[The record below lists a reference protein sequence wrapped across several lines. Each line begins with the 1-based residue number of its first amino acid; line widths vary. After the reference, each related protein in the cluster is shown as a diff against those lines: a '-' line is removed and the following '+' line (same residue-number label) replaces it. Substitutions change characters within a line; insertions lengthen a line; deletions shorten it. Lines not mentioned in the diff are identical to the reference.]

1 MVPTSRQDVAL
12 SAGRAPSS
20 RGWRGVPRALSTWL
34 ADLTS
39 PRVGV
44 EPIAPGTLTKVV
56 GIWAIGRAVNMGLL
70 WMFFE
75 ISRLA
80 DLGFGPFGIH
90 VRSFLTFLTG
100 WDADHYLNIARTGYP
115 IRLPMEEGIV
125 QTNDWA
131 FLPVLPLLERV
142 GSDLT
147 GVDEGIIGVIVSI
160 AASLGATLVL
170 FLLLRR
176 VTTPQAAWW
185 GVVLFTFA
193 PLSFVFVLAY
203 AESLF
208 LLLIFTAL
216 LLAIRRQY
224 LLILPVGVLAAYTRP
239 GVLALA
245 LGLGIVF
252 VVRWM
257 QHRTDP
263 FPWTQ
268 RLSLAASGL
277 AIAAAGLS
285 WTYIADAVT
294 GIPHAYVRTETAWW
308 IPLVGTGDFVPLTPW
323 FRFFGTYLN
332 VFGILVVLAIM
343 AAFAWWIFSKPTRK
357 LGLVIVA
364 YAASYGLYLFGV
376 FLPQQ
381 STFRLMMPL
390 SPLLGDERF
399 SSTQHRRQWLLLG
412 CLALQ
417 VVAVFL
423 LWTIGYP

>member
-12 SAGRAPSS
+12 SPRRAPSS
-20 RGWRGVPRALSTWL
+20 RRWRGVPRALGAWL

-44 EPIAPGTLTKVV
+44 EPIASGTLTKVV
-56 GIWAIGRAVNMGLL
+56 GIWAIGRAVNFGLL

-131 FLPVLPLLERV
+131 FLPVLPFLERV

-147 GVDEGIIGVIVSI
+147 GVNEGIIGVIVSI

-176 VTTPQAAWW
+176 VTTPQASWW
-185 GVVLFTFA
+185 GIVLFTFA
-193 PLSFVFVLAY
+193 PLSFVYVLAY

-208 LLLIFTAL
+208 LLLVFTAL
-216 LLAIRRQY
+216 LLAIKRQY

-239 GVLALA
+239 ASSLLRWVLASCSWCGGCSTAPIHSPGPSASA
-245 LGLGIVF
+245 LL
-252 VVRWM
+252 R
-257 QHRTDP
+257 
-263 FPWTQ
+263 
-268 RLSLAASGL
+268 
-277 AIAAAGLS
+277 AG
-285 WTYIADAVT
+285 
-294 GIPHAYVRTETAWW
+294 
-308 IPLVGTGDFVPLTPW
+308 
-323 FRFFGTYLN
+323 
-332 VFGILVVLAIM
+332 
-343 AAFAWWIFSKPTRK
+343 
-357 LGLVIVA
+357 
-364 YAASYGLYLFGV
+364 
-376 FLPQQ
+376 
-381 STFRLMMPL
+381 
-390 SPLLGDERF
+390 
-399 SSTQHRRQWLLLG
+399 
-412 CLALQ
+412 
-417 VVAVFL
+417 
-423 LWTIGYP
+423 